1 VLKGLLRDHLGL
13 SETVLN
19 EAVFPESNQAKPMAG
34 LIA

>member
-1 VLKGLLRDHLGL
+1 L